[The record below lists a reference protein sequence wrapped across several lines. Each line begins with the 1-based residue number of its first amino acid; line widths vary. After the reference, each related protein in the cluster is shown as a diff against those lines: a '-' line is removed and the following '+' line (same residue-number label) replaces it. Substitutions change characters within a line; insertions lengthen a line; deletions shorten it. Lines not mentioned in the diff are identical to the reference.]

1 MHATFLDGYIKISI
15 LIALVDAVLAIKS
28 FQKNKTTGRFL
39 GYACAGAAV
48 VDISYLVSI
57 LNDDYLCMSVM
68 SSVYFVTIDVM
79 LLCLL
84 VFTVY
89 FTKGKFTRTGKTL
102 IRLSVLYTIF
112 EIVVFAI
119 NPFYEIAIHYVQRNT
134 LIAKYS
140 YQMRPLYVM
149 HLLFT

>member
-1 MHATFLDGYIKISI
+1 MNAMFLDYYIMISI

-39 GYACAGAAV
+39 GHACAGAAV

-68 SSVYFVTIDVM
+68 SSIYFVTIDVM

-89 FTKGKFTRTGKTL
+89 SRKANLRRQETRSL
-102 IRLSVLYTIF
+102 
-112 EIVVFAI
+112 A
-119 NPFYEIAIHYVQRNT
+119 
-134 LIAKYS
+134 
-140 YQMRPLYVM
+140 
-149 HLLFT
+149 